1 MNEEQRAVLEAVA
14 RLEESRGGP
23 IDEYSVARAAGILT
37 TDLSGQEYILSQE
50 REQIRRSF
58 DELEELGMLR
68 LDRTGYWRPR
78 TTLAGRRT
86 LQSPQEPPPLVA
98 RGAVPR
104 DDVPP
109 ADRAGAAD
117 ERRGARRDW
126 PAWWPVPLRFGQD
139 PSSLPVLA
147 AIGVVAL
154 LLLFVLTAV
163 AIRAITGGGPDPT
176 PTTSALADTTATAA
190 NGAVAPPA
198 GTADFAATPM
208 TTAALGTAATPVTPT
223 PRPPTPTRGPLPP
236 TATPR
241 SNAPI
246 VIVANTDGEG
256 AYLYATPNGERTQ
269 VAVPE
274 GTELEDIGP
283 DEQDSLGRTWK
294 HVRTDWGFEGW
305 ILVDYIAQP

>member
-37 TDLSGQEYILSQE
+37 TDLSGQEYLLSQE
-50 REQIRRSF
+50 REQIRRAF
-58 DELEELGMLR
+58 DELEESGMLR
-68 LDRTGYWRPR
+68 VDRTGYWRPR
-78 TTLAGRRT
+78 TTLAGRRA
-86 LQSPQEPPPLVA
+86 LQSPQAPPPVVG

-117 ERRGARRDW
+117 ERRGAARAW

-139 PSSLPVLA
+139 AGALPVLA

-154 LLLFVLTAV
+154 LLVFVLAALAV
-163 AIRAITGGGPDPT
+163 RAIGGGGAPT
-176 PTTSALADTTATAA
+176 PTTSAFAAATGTAA

-198 GTADFAATPM
+198 GTVDFAATPM
-208 TTAALGTAATPVTPT
+208 TTAALATAATPATPT
-223 PRPPTPTRGPLPP
+223 PRPPTATRGPLPP

-256 AYLYATPNGERTQ
+256 AFLYATPNGERTQ
-269 VAVPE
+269 VALPE

-305 ILVDYIAQP
+305 LLTDYIAQP